1 MNRTQFICVIVFN
14 LFLVVSSY
22 SQVKDKNRKI
32 VVTGVVYNIESLDSL
47 PSSEI
52 LINKKRRLLSDETG
66 SFCTSVLIT
75 DTLTINHL
83 GFISSEIGIS
93 DLYEN
98 KDSVF
103 INILMKEQTYIIP
116 EVSIFPYKTYNEFFR
131 SVVNQDINN
140 QKLDNAYENI
150 RGMQAQL
157 KNGNFPVNDGRT
169 SYNYLMTYKNS
180 ASNSIV
186 LFSSQKDRG
195 IIPGLKKIL
204 KRR

>member
-1 MNRTQFICVIVFN
+1 VNRTQFICVIVFN

-22 SQVKDKNRKI
+22 SQVKDNNRKI

-75 DTLTINHL
+75 DTLTISHL

-116 EVSIFPYKTYNEFFR
+116 EVSIFPYKTYNEFLR

-157 KNGNFPVNDGRT
+157 KNGNFPINDGRT